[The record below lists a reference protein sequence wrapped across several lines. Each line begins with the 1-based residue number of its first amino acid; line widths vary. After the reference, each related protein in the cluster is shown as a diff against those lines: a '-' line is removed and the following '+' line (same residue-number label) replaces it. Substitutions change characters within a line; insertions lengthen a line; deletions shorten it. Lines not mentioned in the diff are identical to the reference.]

1 MKLILTM
8 LLLSSFGFAAKVA
21 TIHVE
26 GMTCPLCTTAIK
38 KSLKKIDGVTK
49 AKVRLNTKT
58 ATVYFDDKVT
68 NKQLLKAIEDVG
80 YKGVVNSIQN
90 TPSP

>member
-1 MKLILTM
+1 MKIFISLILA
-8 LLLSSFGFAAKVA
+8 LSFSFASKVA

-49 AKVRLNTKT
+49 ARVLLNSKK
-58 ATVYFDDKVT
+58 ATVYFDEKVS
-68 NKQLLKAIEDVG
+68 KKSLLKAIEDVG
-80 YKGVVNSIQN
+80 YKGKIESIKE
-90 TPSP
+90 SK

>member
-1 MKLILTM
+1 MKILLSLF
-8 LLLSSFGFAAKVA
+8 LLLSFGFASKIA

-49 AKVRLNTKT
+49 AKVLLNSKT
-58 ATVYFDDKVT
+58 ATVYFENGVT
-68 NKQLLKAIEDVG
+68 EEALLNAIKDVG
-80 YKGVVNSIQN
+80 YTGKIVTIK
-90 TPSP
+90 

>member
-1 MKLILTM
+1 MKALLSLF
-8 LLLSSFGFAAKVA
+8 LLLSFGFASKVA

-49 AKVRLNTKT
+49 AKVILNSKK
-58 ATVYFDDKVT
+58 ATVYFDEKVT
-68 NKQLLKAIEDVG
+68 KKELLDAIKDVG
-80 YKGVVNSIQN
+80 YTGTIENIK
-90 TPSP
+90 

>member
-1 MKLILTM
+1 MKIFISLILA
-8 LLLSSFGFAAKVA
+8 LSFSFASKVA

-49 AKVRLNTKT
+49 AKVLLNSKK
-58 ATVYFDDKVT
+58 ATVYFEDRVK
-68 NKQLLKAIEDVG
+68 KEQLLKAIEDVG
-80 YKGVVNSIQN
+80 YKGKIE
-90 TPSP
+90 TIKKY

>member
-1 MKLILTM
+1 MKILLSLF
-8 LLLSSFGFAAKVA
+8 LLLSFGFASKVA

-49 AKVRLNTKT
+49 AKVLLNSKT
-58 ATVYFDDKVT
+58 ATVYFENGVT
-68 NKQLLKAIEDVG
+68 EEALLNAIKDVG
-80 YKGVVNSIQN
+80 YTGKIVNVK
-90 TPSP
+90 